1 MLIAQDATVDHL
13 RFCLEISDAVR
24 QASYVGVCSAQSVT
38 TEQLLV
44 QQVEDGPSQV
54 GRTSIRWRMVRG
66 RDQERG
72 GAAMLHG

>member
-1 MLIAQDATVDHL
+1 VLIAQDATVDHL

-44 QQVEDGPSQV
+44 QPKSKM
-54 GRTSIRWRMVRG
+54 GRRKSG
-66 RDQERG
+66 EPLFG
-72 GAAMLHG
+72 GVW